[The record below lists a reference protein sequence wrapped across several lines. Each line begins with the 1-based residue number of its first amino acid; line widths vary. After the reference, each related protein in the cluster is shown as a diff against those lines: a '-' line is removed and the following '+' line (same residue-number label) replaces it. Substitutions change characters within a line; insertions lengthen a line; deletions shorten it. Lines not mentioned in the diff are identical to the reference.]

1 MGIDS
6 EPGSSLGTEI
16 VTAIKNKTPALKKL
30 RGRGRHANNIRY
42 QQWLCEYTVIQLDN

>member
-42 QQWLCEYTVIQLDN
+42 QQ